1 MCTSLFQLTHQL
13 LHRPRFLPPPVCPT
27 HTFVVQETSAA
38 VKLQSTYRK
47 HRTMCDLEDRGYSTA
62 AMRNRAR
69 ARAEGA
75 QRSAAKPYL
84 SDDAPS
90 IMACCGVGLLF
101 GEDAAGHTDQEALAE
116 DRRKD
121 FEQTKKLVKHLEELS
136 ICANKC
142 HADGAS
148 VVAMEA
154 ELTGSGL
161 CANLYRLLHMYGTAA
176 CSTCTAAA

>member
-121 FEQTKKLVKHLEELS
+121 FEQTKKLVKHLEERQGRS
-136 ICANKC
+136 FK
-142 HADGAS
+142 
-148 VVAMEA
+148 
-154 ELTGSGL
+154 
-161 CANLYRLLHMYGTAA
+161 
-176 CSTCTAAA
+176 

>member
-1 MCTSLFQLTHQL
+1 MLAACAIGSVAGRVALFLIASRVGHL
-13 LHRPRFLPPPVCPT
+13 LIARKCAHLYSSSRINFCIVLDSSPPPVCPT

-121 FEQTKKLVKHLEELS
+121 FEQTKKLVKHLEERQGRS
-136 ICANKC
+136 FK
-142 HADGAS
+142 
-148 VVAMEA
+148 
-154 ELTGSGL
+154 
-161 CANLYRLLHMYGTAA
+161 
-176 CSTCTAAA
+176 

>member
-1 MCTSLFQLTHQL
+1 MLAACAIGSVAGRVALFLIASRVAHL
-13 LHRPRFLPPPVCPT
+13 LIARKCAHLYSSSRINFCIVLDSSPPVCPT

-121 FEQTKKLVKHLEELS
+121 FEQTKKLVKHLEERQGRS
-136 ICANKC
+136 FK
-142 HADGAS
+142 
-148 VVAMEA
+148 
-154 ELTGSGL
+154 
-161 CANLYRLLHMYGTAA
+161 
-176 CSTCTAAA
+176 

>member
-1 MCTSLFQLTHQL
+1 MLAACAIGSVAGRVALFLIASRVGHL
-13 LHRPRFLPPPVCPT
+13 LIARKCAHLYSSSRINFCIVLDSSPPPVCPT
-27 HTFVVQETSAA
+27 HTLVVQETSAA

-121 FEQTKKLVKHLEELS
+121 FEQTKKLVKHLEERQGRS
-136 ICANKC
+136 FK
-142 HADGAS
+142 
-148 VVAMEA
+148 
-154 ELTGSGL
+154 
-161 CANLYRLLHMYGTAA
+161 
-176 CSTCTAAA
+176 